1 MANFKSLFS
10 TRPAFPK
17 LQFEAEAT
25 DGSLSHLLS
34 EAFAVIERR
43 FGMLDKDGAGMMM
56 YAALEGQLSLTG
68 FNDNEKLRKIFQ
80 KVSSSACQYQPRAS
94 AIPRSAPCF
103 PVALPG
109 PPPLLATRI
118 RERERGEKRESLSNR
133 PAPPPRFPP
142 PPTPSTDPS
151 LQGRPP
157 PALTPDLIR

>member
-80 KVSSSACQYQPRAS
+80 KVSSCTCQHNPRAAPQPAPDLLNAS
-94 AIPRSAPCF
+94 QLRSRA
-103 PVALPG
+103 
-109 PPPLLATRI
+109 PPLTC
-118 RERERGEKRESLSNR
+118 N
-133 PAPPPRFPP
+133 PY
-142 PPTPSTDPS
+142 PTSDP
-151 LQGRPP
+151 
-157 PALTPDLIR
+157 

>member
-17 LQFEAEAT
+17 LQFEAEST

-80 KVSSSACQYQPRAS
+80 KVDLDRSGALDFSEFLCMLFLWATVGTYTHIFESQNNSNVRAPS
-94 AIPRSAPCF
+94 PFTCF
-103 PVALPG
+103 HPG
-109 PPPLLATRI
+109 P
-118 RERERGEKRESLSNR
+118 GM
-133 PAPPPRFPP
+133 
-142 PPTPSTDPS
+142 PTH
-151 LQGRPP
+151 G
-157 PALTPDLIR
+157 